1 MRLVI
6 VSDTHQQHRKMRLPD
21 GDVLIHCGDFL
32 GGPLYNQGLQLL
44 DFNSWLDELPFE
56 HKILIA
62 GNHDHLLGLPDHA
75 EEWRQQLTDCIYLQD
90 EGVEIN
96 GVSFWGSPWT
106 PDFFPEHWVF
116 NQTRG
121 SEATRKRWAMIP
133 SATNVLI
140 THGPPHGI
148 LDVCRDI
155 RNPSKLTSVGCAALR
170 SRVRELKQLK
180 LHAFGHI
187 HEGRGAHEAD
197 GVRFVNA
204 ASSINGRTLCKQP
217 YTVVDL

>member
-155 RNPSKLTSVGCAALR
+155 HNPSKLTSVGCAALR

-187 HEGRGAHEAD
+187 HEGRGAHEEG

-204 ASSINGRTLCKQP
+204 ASLDGRYALCKQP